1 MVVGTTVVLFVA
13 AAAVV
18 ALRIVDV
25 DSYSIVGFVYYK
37 DFVDSIDHFHLI
49 DRLKSGDLRRPHWV
63 LLVAAVDPLAAAVV
77 VAAAAGER
85 LEGVGL
91 FDRSAHR

>member
-49 DRLKSGDLRRPHWV
+49 DR
-63 LLVAAVDPLAAAVV
+63 
-77 VAAAAGER
+77 
-85 LEGVGL
+85 
-91 FDRSAHR
+91 